1 MSEPLLREK
10 IVSAIKVAM
19 KAGEKFRRDTL
30 RLISAAI
37 KQREVDER
45 IELSNQQVLE
55 VLDKMAKQ
63 RRESITQF
71 QAAQRNDLADKEIA
85 ELEIIQTYLPS
96 ALSETEIEQ
105 LIQAEIKSIGASSMK
120 EMGKLMAALKPKLQG
135 RADMKKVSG
144 RIRALLN
151 S

>member
-1 MSEPLLREK
+1 MSETVLREE
-10 IVSAIKVAM
+10 IVSAMKVAM
-19 KAGEKFRRDTL
+19 KAGDKFRRDTL

-105 LIQAEIKSIGASSMK
+105 FIQAEIKSSGASSMK
-120 EMGKLMAALKPKLQG
+120 EMGKLMAALKSKLQG